1 LENKVKYFLSKLNF
15 ADLSIFIGSLC
26 SDDSSK
32 TTNKTSLFKL
42 IEEIESLFTDDV
54 TDHVTNEVG
63 TEQSPSLFGPGLKTV
78 PGGDDYK

>member
-1 LENKVKYFLSKLNF
+1 MM
-15 ADLSIFIGSLC
+15 
-26 SDDSSK
+26 
-32 TTNKTSLFKL
+32 NKTSLFEL